1 MKKTNKNKASE
12 AEPIR
17 KLDDIKAI
25 KKLLNDNS
33 RNLLLFTLGINN
45 GLRISDIL
53 NLKVHQLKNLKPGEY
68 INIQEIK
75 TGKKNIVYVN
85 KEVFKAF
92 NNFLKD
98 ENPEDDFFIFK
109 SRQGY
114 NKPISKQRAWQL
126 IKDWTGS
133 INLKGNYG
141 THTLRKTFGYIQR
154 THFGVSWEILCK
166 RYNHSNPAVTMRYLG
181 ITGDEVTNILQ
192 NEI

>member
-1 MKKTNKNKASE
+1 MKINNKHE

-75 TGKKNIVYVN
+75 TGKNNIVYVN

-98 ENPEDDFFIFK
+98 ENPEDDF
-109 SRQGY
+109 
-114 NKPISKQRAWQL
+114 
-126 IKDWTGS
+126 
-133 INLKGNYG
+133 
-141 THTLRKTFGYIQR
+141 
-154 THFGVSWEILCK
+154 
-166 RYNHSNPAVTMRYLG
+166 
-181 ITGDEVTNILQ
+181 
-192 NEI
+192 

>member
-1 MKKTNKNKASE
+1 MITANHIFK
-12 AEPIR
+12 
-17 KLDDIKAI
+17 
-25 KKLLNDNS
+25 
-33 RNLLLFTLGINN
+33 F
-45 GLRISDIL
+45 
-53 NLKVHQLKNLKPGEY
+53 
-68 INIQEIK
+68 
-75 TGKKNIVYVN
+75 TGKNNIVYVN

-126 IKDWTGS
+126 IQDWTGS

-166 RYNHSNPAVTMRYLG
+166 RYNHSNPAVTMCYLG